1 MNQNDLESQLLA
13 QADDLS
19 HQSASTNHASNP
31 VDQDSSDNQHSEL
44 PQNLNSQHDTSTPVK
59 RRRRKSDLSGVRD
72 RMEELRLELQ
82 ALQQKEKEL
91 LEKEER
97 QHHDGLISLLKE
109 NELGF
114 DHVSLDQW
122 NDALPVLKDLFK

>member
-1 MNQNDLESQLLA
+1 M
-13 QADDLS
+13 
-19 HQSASTNHASNP
+19 
-31 VDQDSSDNQHSEL
+31 
-44 PQNLNSQHDTSTPVK
+44 NSQHDTSTPVK

-97 QHHDGLISLLKE
+97 QHYDGFVSLLKE

-122 NDALPVLKDLFK
+122 HDALPVLKDLFK